1 MDGLTA
7 LWGRGI
13 DLSDGI
19 SRIDHERITLL
30 SGVFAHNRA
39 FEVRC
44 RFFRVQ
50 GLDDGWICD
59 GLSGRFAPLVPANHS
74 ARLHDGERV
83 TRATNPVA
91 SAPELELGGQARA
104 LPPTTRDAE
113 QASPSTK
120 TGAQSARCLSSLL
133 ANHGSAFW
141 GDYPDKIGRVSGQ
154 CCRITPTATDRSPGT
169 DTETKQPVASDVPP
183 DTTQVSQHGKHS
195 ALRARY
201 SPSNAQRASTW

>member
-91 SAPELELGGQARA
+91 SAPELQLGGQARA

-120 TGAQSARCLSSLL
+120 TGAQRARCLSSLL

-141 GDYPDKIGRVSGQ
+141 GDYPYSSLSFRRGLRRVGYQDRKSFWSVLPHHPHRHRPFTGD
-154 CCRITPTATDRSPGT
+154 RYRDETAG
-169 DTETKQPVASDVPP
+169 
-183 DTTQVSQHGKHS
+183 SQ
-195 ALRARY
+195 RCTARY
-201 SPSNAQRASTW
+201 DTGEPAW